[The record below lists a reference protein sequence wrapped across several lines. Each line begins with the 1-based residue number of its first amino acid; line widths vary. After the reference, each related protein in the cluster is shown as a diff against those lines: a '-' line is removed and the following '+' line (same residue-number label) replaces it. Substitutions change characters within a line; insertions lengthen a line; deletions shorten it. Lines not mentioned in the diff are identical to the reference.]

1 MKLLKRVK
9 AGGAK
14 REKKEPQSFPDRY
27 RAFCYRILGR
37 RLEGKSYEALGE
49 HLRQAGIKQT
59 PELRMAMMYMT
70 VIVVTCVSLVASIV
84 LFLLVLGSPKWFLL
98 VPALTG
104 VSAAVSYSTFTL
116 GLKSRISA
124 RQIQIEL
131 DLPFALSELSILA
144 STGLSPVKVIRKIAM
159 RGDSQVMAEEFKKI
173 TFKMDVEGKDLIT
186 ALGETA
192 KESPS
197 AAFRETLWDLSN
209 MIHQGGDL
217 DQHLRAKAD
226 KMLQLKRDIQKEFI
240 EKLAQYS
247 DMYISLVLVSVLFI
261 GIIAFLID
269 VMASD
274 IGGLD
279 ANTLLIILSYLIIP
293 TAVVSVSVMVSTAY
307 SRSER

>member
-1 MKLLKRVK
+1 MKLLKRTK
-9 AGGAK
+9 AKVIKIG
-14 REKKEPQSFPDRY
+14 KKEPRPFPERY
-27 RAFCYRILGR
+27 RAFCYRTLGK
-37 RLEGKSYEALGE
+37 RLEGKNYEVLGE
-49 HLRQAGIKQT
+49 RLRQAGIKQT

-70 VIVVTCVSLVASIV
+70 VIVVTCVSLAVSIM
-84 LFLLVLGSPKWFLL
+84 LFVLVLGSPKWFLL
-98 VPALTG
+98 VAALTG
-104 VSAAVSYSTFTL
+104 IAAAASYSAFTL

-124 RQIQIEL
+124 RQIQVEL
-131 DLPFALSELSILA
+131 DLPFTLSELSILA
-144 STGLSPVKVIRKIAM
+144 STGLPPVKVIRRIAM
-159 RGDSQVMAEEFKKI
+159 RGDSEVMAEEFKKV

-197 AAFRETLWDLSN
+197 AAFRENLWDLSN

-279 ANTLLIILSYLIIP
+279 ANTLLIILTYLIIP